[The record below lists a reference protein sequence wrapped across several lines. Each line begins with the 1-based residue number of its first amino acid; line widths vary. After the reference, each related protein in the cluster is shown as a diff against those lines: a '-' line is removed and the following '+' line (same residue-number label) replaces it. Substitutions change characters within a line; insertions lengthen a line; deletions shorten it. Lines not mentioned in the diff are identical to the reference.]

1 MQSTFSICGM
11 CTNNTCG
18 LEIIGDRN
26 RITDIKGDRKH
37 PFNRGRIC
45 PMAKAAVEYQDAPD
59 RLSHPLRR
67 TGNSWRQIDWRTAL
81 DEIADR
87 LGELKSRYGAQCLAV
102 YQGHALLQML
112 HQGWIAR
119 FMNLFG
125 TPNLLRNDHL
135 CYTPTSLMEKVTYG
149 RSSLYGFDQNHV
161 AMLVL
166 WGMNPATSA
175 STTLWPAVAALRRK
189 GVPLVVIDPRRTR
202 PARRADL
209 HLAPLPGTDAA
220 LAMGLLYLMIKQ
232 GRYDSAFVEHWTHEF
247 DALNAR
253 TATYTPERVA
263 TVTGVPAA
271 DMRRFVDMIP
281 LGQPVHIASGNAL
294 EHHRNS
300 SQIIRSI
307 CIMRALLGSLDV
319 PGGHQFRVPIP
330 LADLRLKERQPAA
343 PPVLGLDRYPF
354 FVSNESF
361 VPGDVLV
368 ETLLSGHPYK
378 IRAALMGGGNP
389 LLTWPNSKAMRRALA
404 RLEFMVAMDTRMT
417 ETCQQANIVL
427 PMASFLE
434 KTQLIT
440 QNDVISADVP
450 SQYVGLQRPALD
462 PGLRRTDWWF
472 WKELALRLG
481 FGKAYPWPTE
491 QAAID
496 HQLAPMNLSFS
507 RLDAEPHGLLLGE
520 PHTFRSYEIHGFD
533 TPGGKVKLASNTL
546 DIHRQDPLPPG
557 PDLTTQ
563 AAYPLVLSAGRR
575 SIYYAHSQFRNLAYL
590 SKGVED
596 ARAEIH
602 PRTASANNL
611 SDNDRARVESPI
623 GSITVKVKVT
633 DTVIEGMVSLL
644 HGSPDTNANELTD
657 HRDCDPVLATAP
669 LRSGV
674 CRLRPVVA

>member
-1 MQSTFSICGM
+1 M

-26 RITDIKGDRKH
+26 RITQIKGDREH
-37 PFNRGRIC
+37 PFSRGHIC

-67 TGNSWRQIDWRTAL
+67 SGNSWRQIDWRTAL

-87 LGELKSRYGAQCLAV
+87 LGELKSRHGAQCVAV

-119 FMNLFG
+119 FINLFG

-135 CYTPTSLMEKVTYG
+135 CHVPTSLMEKVTYG
-149 RSSLYGFDQNHV
+149 SSSLYGFDQDHV
-161 AMLVL
+161 GMLVL

-175 STTLWPAVAALRRK
+175 STTLWPAVLATRRK

-209 HLAPLPGTDAA
+209 HLAPLPGTDAT

-232 GRYDSAFVEHWTHEF
+232 GRYDPDFVNRWTIGF
-247 DALNAR
+247 DALTEQ
-253 TATYTPERVA
+253 TATYTPDRVSA
-263 TVTGVPAA
+263 ITGVPVI
-271 DMRRFVDMIP
+271 DMQGFVDLLP
-281 LGQPVHIASGNAL
+281 DGQPVHVTCGNAL
-294 EHHRNS
+294 EHHGNS

-319 PGGHQFRVPIP
+319 PGGHQFRESIP
-330 LADLRLKERQPAA
+330 LADIRLVEQRPREI
-343 PPVLGLDRYPF
+343 PILGLDRYPF

-389 LLTWPNSKAMRRALA
+389 LLTWPNSNALRRALGQ
-404 RLEFMVAMDTRMT
+404 LEFMVAMDTRMT

-440 QNDVISADVP
+440 QNDVISADGP
-450 SQYVGLQRPALD
+450 CQYVGLQRPVLD
-462 PGLRRTDWWF
+462 PGLRRSDWWF

-481 FGKAYPWPTE
+481 FGDAYPWPTE

-496 HQLAPMNLSFS
+496 HQLAPLKLSFS
-507 RLDAEPHGLLLGE
+507 RLDAEPHGLILGE
-520 PHTFRSYEIHGFD
+520 AHTFRSYEIHGFD
-533 TPGGKVKLASNTL
+533 TPSGKVELSANRL
-546 DIHRQDPLPPG
+546 EIRGQDPLPQGSAP
-557 PDLTTQ
+557 TIQ
-563 AAYPLVLSAGRR
+563 AAYPLILNAGRR
-575 SIYYAHSQFRNLAYL
+575 SIYYAHSQFRNLACL
-590 SKGVED
+590 AKGRSD

-602 PRTASANNL
+602 PRTASAYNL
-611 SDNDRARVESPI
+611 SDNDRTHVESPV
-623 GSITVKVKVT
+623 GSITVKVKIT
-633 DTVIEGMVSLL
+633 DTVIQGMVSLL
-644 HGSPDTNANELTD
+644 HGSPDANANELTD
-657 HRDCDPVLATAP
+657 HRNCDPVLATAP

-674 CRLRPVVA
+674 CRLRPITK